1 MDTHTPSPHDPG
13 PEKARSASTR
23 RGGDD
28 DIFAFEENEAHAPR
42 HPAEFLQSLPEQA
55 ASRTTAPAAPT
66 PTPPAGPAVPATA
79 PDSIDSLLSRPV
91 ISTTETSAGNDR
103 RPPLSLK
110 EKAALAVCALALA
123 AAATWYTSTLIAS
136 RPKEARTPSRPW
148 PELPISGDL
157 VRITEASAAWR
168 HTKETDRVGRIE
180 VPFPTPGERSP
191 VIIPEVNFT
200 IAPDGG
206 KSGYL
211 RFLFIDPD
219 GRESG
224 DVRVIRVTS
233 GKLESM
239 NRGEIIAGPD
249 RGSVYASLGF
259 LDEPSFFSYTAKQSR
274 RWRIEIAESSR
285 YDAPDRDWKLLSVFD
300 VRNTL
305 LD

>member
-1 MDTHTPSPHDPG
+1 METHSPSPHDRG
-13 PEKARSASTR
+13 PEKSPSSPAQR
-23 RGGDD
+23 GDD
-28 DIFAFEENEAHAPR
+28 DIFAFEESDAPAPR
-42 HPAEFLQSLPEQA
+42 HPVEFLQSLPEQVTPR
-55 ASRTTAPAAPT
+55 SPAPVSSPPPSAAAPT
-66 PTPPAGPAVPATA
+66 PA

-91 ISTTETSAGNDR
+91 ISGMETAARNDR

-123 AAATWYTSTLIAS
+123 AAAIWYTSTLIAS

-148 PELPISGDL
+148 PALPISGDL
-157 VRITEASAAWR
+157 ARITEASAAWR
-168 HTKETDRVGRIE
+168 HTRETDRVGRIE

-224 DVRVIRVTS
+224 DVRVVRITG

-274 RWRIEIAESSR
+274 RWRVEIAESAR
-285 YDAPDRDWKLLSVFD
+285 YDAPDRDWRLLSVFD

>member
-13 PEKARSASTR
+13 PEKAPSSSTR
-23 RGGDD
+23 RSGDD
-28 DIFAFEENEAHAPR
+28 DIFAFEEIEAPAPR

-55 ASRTTAPAAPT
+55 TPRAPAPAAST
-66 PTPPAGPAVPATA
+66 SSPPATPATP

-91 ISTTETSAGNDR
+91 ISGTETAARNDR

-110 EKAALAVCALALA
+110 EKAALAVCALTLA
-123 AAATWYTSTLIAS
+123 AAAIWYTSTLIAS

-157 VRITEASAAWR
+157 VRITEGSAAWR
-168 HTKETDRVGRIE
+168 HTRETDRVGRIE

-200 IAPDGG
+200 ITPDGG

-219 GRESG
+219 GRGSG

-259 LDEPSFFSYTAKQSR
+259 LDEPSFFSYTAKPSR
-274 RWRIEIAESSR
+274 RWRVEIAESAR

>member
-13 PEKARSASTR
+13 PEKAPSSSTR
-23 RGGDD
+23 RSGDD
-28 DIFAFEENEAHAPR
+28 DIFAFEENEAPAPR

-55 ASRTTAPAAPT
+55 TPRATAPAAPT
-66 PTPPAGPAVPATA
+66 PTPPAGPATPATP

-110 EKAALAVCALALA
+110 EKAALAVCALTLA
-123 AAATWYTSTLIAS
+123 AAAIWYTSTLIAS

-157 VRITEASAAWR
+157 VRITEGSAAWR
-168 HTKETDRVGRIE
+168 HTRETDRVGRIE
-180 VPFPTPGERSP
+180 VPFPMPGERSP

-224 DVRVIRVTS
+224 DVRVIRVTG

-249 RGSVYASLGF
+249 RGFVYASLGF
-259 LDEPSFFSYTAKQSR
+259 LDEPSFFSYTAKPSR
-274 RWRIEIAESSR
+274 RWRVEIAESAR

>member
-13 PEKARSASTR
+13 PEKAPSSSTR
-23 RGGDD
+23 RSGDD
-28 DIFAFEENEAHAPR
+28 DIFAFEENEAPAPR

-55 ASRTTAPAAPT
+55 TPRAPAPAAST
-66 PTPPAGPAVPATA
+66 SSPPATPATP

-91 ISTTETSAGNDR
+91 ISGTETAARNDR

-110 EKAALAVCALALA
+110 EKAALAVCALTLA
-123 AAATWYTSTLIAS
+123 AAAIWYTSTLIAS

-157 VRITEASAAWR
+157 VRITEGSAAWR
-168 HTKETDRVGRIE
+168 HTRETDRVGRIE

-219 GRESG
+219 GRGSG

-259 LDEPSFFSYTAKQSR
+259 LDEPSFFSYTAKPSR
-274 RWRIEIAESSR
+274 RWRVEIAESAR

>member
-13 PEKARSASTR
+13 PEKAPASPTR
-23 RGGDD
+23 RGVDD
-28 DIFAFEENEAHAPR
+28 DIFSFEENEVPVPR

-55 ASRTTAPAAPT
+55 APRTTSPAAPT
-66 PTPPAGPAVPATA
+66 PTPSTAPATT

-91 ISTTETSAGNDR
+91 ISTTETSPGNDR

-123 AAATWYTSTLIAS
+123 AAAIWYTSTLIAS

-168 HTKETDRVGRIE
+168 HTKEADRVGRLE

-200 IAPDGG
+200 IAPDSGR
-206 KSGYL
+206 SGYL

-239 NRGEIIAGPD
+239 NRGEIIAAPD

-274 RWRIEIAESSR
+274 RWRVEIAESAR

>member
-13 PEKARSASTR
+13 PEKAPSSSTR
-23 RGGDD
+23 RSGDD
-28 DIFAFEENEAHAPR
+28 DIFAFEENEAPAPR

-55 ASRTTAPAAPT
+55 TPRATAPAAPT
-66 PTPPAGPAVPATA
+66 PTPPAGPATPATP

-157 VRITEASAAWR
+157 VRITEGSAAWR
-168 HTKETDRVGRIE
+168 HTRETDRVGRIE

-224 DVRVIRVTS
+224 DVRVIRVTG

-259 LDEPSFFSYTAKQSR
+259 LDEPSFFSYTAKPSR
-274 RWRIEIAESSR
+274 RWRVEIAESAR

>member
-13 PEKARSASTR
+13 PEKAPSSSTR
-23 RGGDD
+23 RSGDD
-28 DIFAFEENEAHAPR
+28 DIFAFEENEAPAPR
-42 HPAEFLQSLPEQA
+42 HPAEFLHSLPEQA
-55 ASRTTAPAAPT
+55 TPRATAPAAPT
-66 PTPPAGPAVPATA
+66 PTPPAGPATPATP

-91 ISTTETSAGNDR
+91 ISGTETAARNDR

-110 EKAALAVCALALA
+110 EKAALAVCALTLA
-123 AAATWYTSTLIAS
+123 AAAIWYTSTLIAS

-157 VRITEASAAWR
+157 VRITEGSAAWR
-168 HTKETDRVGRIE
+168 HTRETDRVGRIE

-219 GRESG
+219 GRGSG

-259 LDEPSFFSYTAKQSR
+259 LDEPSFFSYTAKPSR
-274 RWRIEIAESSR
+274 RWRVEIAESAR

>member
-13 PEKARSASTR
+13 PEKAPSSSTR
-23 RGGDD
+23 RSGDD
-28 DIFAFEENEAHAPR
+28 DIFAFEENEAPAPR

-55 ASRTTAPAAPT
+55 TPRAPAPAAST
-66 PTPPAGPAVPATA
+66 SSPPATPATP

-91 ISTTETSAGNDR
+91 ISGTETAARNDR

-110 EKAALAVCALALA
+110 EKAALAVCALTLA
-123 AAATWYTSTLIAS
+123 AAAIWYTSTLIAS

-157 VRITEASAAWR
+157 VRITEGSAAWR
-168 HTKETDRVGRIE
+168 HTRETDRVGRIE

-219 GRESG
+219 GRGSG

-239 NRGEIIAGPD
+239 NRGEILAGPD

-259 LDEPSFFSYTAKQSR
+259 LDEPSFFSYTAKPSR
-274 RWRIEIAESSR
+274 RWRVEIAESAR